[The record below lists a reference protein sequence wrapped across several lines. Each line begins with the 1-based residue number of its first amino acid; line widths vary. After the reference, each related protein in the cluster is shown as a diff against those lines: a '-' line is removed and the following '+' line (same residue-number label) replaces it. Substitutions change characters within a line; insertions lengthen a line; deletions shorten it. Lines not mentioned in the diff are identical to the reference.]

1 MNMKNKKGFTLI
13 ELLAVIVVL
22 AIIMVIATMQVNKT
36 IKKARQDSFELALKS
51 LKKQVEQKMATGEE
65 YLCYDS
71 ENYAKKQTT
80 YNKEGDMQDLFG
92 NNYFAICGSGGNRP
106 TISLS
111 YKSVTG
117 KDNPYE
123 PGEPL
128 WLTGSLTDFGVNAC
142 QDIYDISNDYRM
154 WVAYQFG
161 GGKISVRLQPAG
173 ESKFKGAGSIQTY
186 IKTDINPNVTTTS
199 FLNENLEV
207 RYDDNNKKLASISI
221 KQPAGAKC
229 EYNKT
234 HNRFS
239 VTNGW
244 NFESYQCNYQW
255 PNSVISKIEEELA
268 SKTTNG
274 KITMKDACE
283 VLTDQSNFPANMEI
297 KK

>member
-1 MNMKNKKGFTLI
+1 MKNKKGFTLI
-13 ELLAVIVVL
+13 ELLAVIVIL

-71 ENYAKKQTT
+71 YNYAKKQTAI
-80 YNKEGDMQDLFG
+80 NKEGDMQDLFG
-92 NNYFAICGSGGNRP
+92 NNYFAICGSGKNS
-106 TISLS
+106 TALS

-123 PGEPL
+123 SEAPL

-154 WVAYQFG
+154 WVSYQLG
-161 GGKISVRLQPAG
+161 GGIIAVRLQPAG
-173 ESKFKGAGSIQTY
+173 ESKFKGAGSIQTH
-186 IKTDINPNVTTTS
+186 IKTDINPKATTTS
-199 FLNENLEV
+199 FLNKNLEV
-207 RYDDNNKKLASISI
+207 KYDVKNSKLAGISI
-221 KQPAGAKC
+221 EQPAGAECK
-229 EYNKT
+229 YSSKY
-234 HNRFS
+234 NRFS

-255 PNSVISKIEEELA
+255 PSGTISDIKKGLA
-268 SKTTNG
+268 SKTVDG
-274 KITMKDACE
+274 KIKMKDACE
-283 VLTDQSNFPANMEI
+283 VLTNQSNFPANMEI